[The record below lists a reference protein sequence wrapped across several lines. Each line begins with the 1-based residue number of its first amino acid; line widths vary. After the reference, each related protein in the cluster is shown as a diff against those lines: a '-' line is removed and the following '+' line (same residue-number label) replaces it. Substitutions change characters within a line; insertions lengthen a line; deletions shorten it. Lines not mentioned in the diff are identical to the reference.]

1 MKNEIL
7 KKLIVIV
14 GPTASGK
21 SDLAVRLALKFNG
34 EVVSADS
41 RQVYRG
47 MDIGSGKITRIEQ
60 QGIRH
65 HLLDVASPKRTF
77 TVAQYQKMALKAID
91 RIQRSGKVPIVC
103 GGTGFYVRSVTELT
117 LIPAVA
123 PDWKLREKLEKIS
136 IPELFKMLDNRDP
149 ATAMRIERSNPR
161 RLIRALE
168 IVIKTGKPVPKSVP
182 TPLPYPILK
191 IGININREKL
201 NRLIARRLN
210 KRLRRG
216 MVAEIKKLR
225 SGGLSWKRLES
236 FGLEYRYA
244 ALFLQKKIT
253 RGEMIS
259 RIQTESQQY
268 VKRQLTWFKKDKQIK
283 WIKNWAEAKKLAAI
297 YLLR

>member
-21 SDLAVRLALKFNG
+21 SDLAVKLALKFNG

-60 QGIRH
+60 HGVKH
-65 HLLDVASPKRTF
+65 HLLDVANPKRTF
-77 TVAQYQKMALKAID
+77 TVAQYQKMALKAIN
-91 RIQRSGKVPIVC
+91 RIQRNGRIPIIC
-103 GGTGFYVRSVTELT
+103 GGTGFYVKAVTEQT
-117 LIPAVA
+117 SIPAVA
-123 PDWKLREKLEKIS
+123 PDWKLREKLEKNTTA
-136 IPELFKMLDNRDP
+136 ELFKMLESRDP
-149 ATAMRIERSNPR
+149 ATAKRIERLNPR

-168 IVIKTGKPVPKSVP
+168 IVIKTGKPVPGSVSA
-182 TPLPYPILK
+182 PLPYPVLK
-191 IGININREKL
+191 LGMNIKREKL
-201 NRLIARRLN
+201 NQSIARRLK

-216 MVAEIKKLR
+216 MVAEVKKLR
-225 SGGLSWKRLES
+225 SGGLSWTRLEN

-253 RGEMIS
+253 RREMILK
-259 RIQTESQQY
+259 IQVESQKY
-268 VKRQLTWFKKDKQIK
+268 AKRQLTWFKRDPKIK
-283 WIKNWAEAKKLAAI
+283 WIKKPTEALKLAAA
-297 YLLR
+297 YLLE